1 MILAIAFRNIWRN
14 KLRSLAV
21 IASVTFGII
30 GGLSIVGTAT
40 GLSIMRHES
49 AIKSYVGHLQIVSDS
64 FALNQAP
71 HHTLN
76 HHEKLLQFLDSNP
89 AVKSYTA
96 RTLTEAMVQTANG
109 GGGAIINGVNPKNE
123 LNTFNIGQLVSDG
136 TFLEAVGKKT
146 PITIGSRMANR
157 LNATLESSVQVSFV
171 DVEGE
176 LSQDVFEVV
185 GIYEAPN
192 ALYEEMN
199 MYAPLADIQSLL
211 SVEGVHQVCVML
223 ENEKA
228 VRKIADEIDDKFPN
242 IQSNTWKEIAP
253 ELALADQMLDFM
265 LTLFL
270 IIIMAALAFGIV
282 NTMMMAVLERK
293 KELGVLQ
300 SIGMNK
306 RRVFWMI
313 VLESVFLCAMAL
325 PLGILITWS
334 LNQYFGTHGID
345 LTFATEG
352 LKLVGIQ
359 SKIYPMIKPFYYIQI
374 SILVCVTAI
383 LSCINPALRALK
395 MNPIESIRSI

>member
-1 MILAIAFRNIWRN
+1 
-14 KLRSLAV
+14 
-21 IASVTFGII
+21 
-30 GGLSIVGTAT
+30 
-40 GLSIMRHES
+40 
-49 AIKSYVGHLQIVSDS
+49 
-64 FALNQAP
+64 
-71 HHTLN
+71 
-76 HHEKLLQFLDSNP
+76 
-89 AVKSYTA
+89 
-96 RTLTEAMVQTANG
+96 
-109 GGGAIINGVNPKNE
+109 
-123 LNTFNIGQLVSDG
+123 
-136 TFLEAVGKKT
+136 
-146 PITIGSRMANR
+146 
-157 LNATLESSVQVSFV
+157 
-171 DVEGE
+171 
-176 LSQDVFEVV
+176 VV

-199 MYAPLADIQSLL
+199 IYAPMSDIQSLL

-223 ENEKA
+223 DNEKA
-228 VRKIADEIDDKFPN
+228 VKKMADEIGEHFPN
-242 IQSNTWKEIAP
+242 VKINTWKEIAP

-270 IIIMAALAFGIV
+270 IIIMAALAFGII

-313 VLESVFLCAMAL
+313 VLESVFLCALAL
-325 PLGILITWS
+325 PLGILITWL
-334 LNQYFGTHGID
+334 LNQYFGRQGID

-359 SKIYPMIKPFYYIQI
+359 SRIYPVIKPFYYIQI